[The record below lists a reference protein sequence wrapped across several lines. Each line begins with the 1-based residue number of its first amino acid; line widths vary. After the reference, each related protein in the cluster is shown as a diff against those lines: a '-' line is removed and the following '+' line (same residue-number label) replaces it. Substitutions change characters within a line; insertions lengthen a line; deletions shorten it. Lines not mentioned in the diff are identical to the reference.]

1 MTQKNDANRPTTKQ
15 KSPKEVQPIPQSRLR
30 FMSFSVGIGTSVF
43 SAPSDTP
50 TFASMR
56 TACCPFPPTPSIVA
70 SPILKESA
78 SAAETVSSFSRS
90 TVSCH
95 PFKCA
100 NLCACSRLMP
110 WKYAA
115 SSSRRLRG
123 ACTVT
128 ARFPL
133 GCSTNV
139 FVDSIARLL
148 SFTIRQHYSLFN
160 DYSQYRGYFI
170 R

>member
-1 MTQKNDANRPTTKQ
+1 MRTDQQQNRRAQKKYTRF
-15 KSPKEVQPIPQSRLR
+15 PKADCALCPFPLVLAHL
-30 FMSFSVGIGTSVF
+30 FF

-128 ARFPL
+128 ASFPL

-160 DYSQYRGYFI
+160 DYSQHRGYFI

>member
-15 KSPKEVQPIPQSRLR
+15 KSPKEVHPIPQSRLR

-78 SAAETVSSFSRS
+78 SAAETVSSFSIHCQLPSIQVREFMCLFEVDAVEVCGLFFPQAAWCMHGYGEFPARMLNECLCGFHCS
-90 TVSCH
+90 A
-95 PFKCA
+95 PFIYHSPT
-100 NLCACSRLMP
+100 L
-110 WKYAA
+110 
-115 SSSRRLRG
+115 
-123 ACTVT
+123 
-128 ARFPL
+128 
-133 GCSTNV
+133 
-139 FVDSIARLL
+139 
-148 SFTIRQHYSLFN
+148 
-160 DYSQYRGYFI
+160 
-170 R
+170 